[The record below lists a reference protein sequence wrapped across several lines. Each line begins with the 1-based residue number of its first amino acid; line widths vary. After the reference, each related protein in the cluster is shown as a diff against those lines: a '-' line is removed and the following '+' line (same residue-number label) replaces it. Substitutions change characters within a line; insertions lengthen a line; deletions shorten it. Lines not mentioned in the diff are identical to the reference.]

1 VNLLLVFFGA
11 GIGGVLR
18 YAITATTLRLYGPA
32 FPIGT
37 ALINISGSFLMGL
50 VAGYFM
56 FKADAASAWR
66 IFLTSGVLGGFTTFS
81 AFSLDV
87 MSLVDRGQWGLA
99 AVYVLVSVLL
109 SIAGLAAGLWLMK

>member
-1 VNLLLVFFGA
+1 MNLMLVFLGA

-18 YAITATTLRLYGPA
+18 YAITATTLRIYGPG

-37 ALINISGSFLMGL
+37 ALINISGSLLMGL
-50 VAGYFM
+50 VAGYFI
-56 FKADAASAWR
+56 FKADASSAWR

-87 MSLVDRGQWGLA
+87 MSLIQRGEWGLA
-99 AVYVLVSVLL
+99 SIYVLISVVL
-109 SIAGLAAGLWLMK
+109 SIAGLALGLWLMK